1 MVGACTT
8 YAEVIAKWDW
18 VTPPIRVQGW
28 DYFVGSMDELKVYNI
43 ALTDGQV
50 AKLYKDENK

>member
-1 MVGACTT
+1 MHVLPAEANATWTSWVWARTPANWDGFIGA
-8 YAEVIAKWDW
+8 
-18 VTPPIRVQGW
+18 
-28 DYFVGSMDELKVYNI
+28 MDELKVYNI